1 MKKLKKFIGY
11 YRPHRMLFFL
21 DMGAAL
27 LLALCDMF
35 YPLVT
40 RTMLNDYIQNEKLG
54 MLLIAGGFS
63 VEVLFGLFCDLL
75 WAFDGCSD
83 AERYAQGPVCPF
95 GKYAGGVF

>member
-54 MLLIAGGFS
+54 MLLIAGGFLA
-63 VEVLFGLFCDLL
+63 VVFLL
-75 WAFDGCSD
+75 
-83 AERYAQGPVCPF
+83 
-95 GKYAGGVF
+95 KYFLGYFVT